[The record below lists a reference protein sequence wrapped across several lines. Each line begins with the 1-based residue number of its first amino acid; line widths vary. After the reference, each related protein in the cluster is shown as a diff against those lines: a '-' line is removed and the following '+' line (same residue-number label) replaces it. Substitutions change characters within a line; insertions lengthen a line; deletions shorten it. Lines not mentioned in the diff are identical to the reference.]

1 MLNSSQYPAKG
12 GCLTRGVCFKTCSVV
27 PWQSWRWLVV
37 LVTVSFIWLFARLLF
52 KGGGCVFWYIMIQ
65 SWSKLCVCVA
75 MLCVCDRVVCDS
87 LVWEM
92 WFVYQWGAWQCGVW
106 QRCVICENVVRDA
119 VVFFLC
125 VCMFVLQFVW
135 QCCAVLATQQVLH
148 CFVQRQDVQ
157 RLPHNMPRRHGDA
170 CHAQPRKSSPSPAT
184 QMVPVTHEQQKAA
197 GVTSDQAGPPQ
208 QAQSH
213 KCHAC
218 RDNVVCVYGC
228 VCVTILCVWQSCAW
242 QQCFK
247 CMLRMWWAK
256 EANGC
261 KTEKQCGEHTPQSNC
276 PPLDF
281 QRPRL
286 CNLSSTSFR
295 GERYRSFQEAN
306 GTWHHMAE
314 ANTALL
320 IWYNLMAKQR
330 TTCHCQDC
338 QAIHSSDERALW
350 NFETWQL
357 RSAEVPSSGPE
368 SFLPQN
374 WFAWLTAS
382 HSSGL
387 LDLSPG
393 SSGTA
398 LNVAFENLLRQY
410 ASPKDPKDPK
420 SMSKSMSHTEP
431 YRASTEPAQSVH

>member
-65 SWSKLCVCVA
+65 SWSKLCVCANAV
-75 MLCVCDRVVCDS
+75 CVCDRVVCDS

-218 RDNVVCVYGC
+218 HDNVVCVYGC
-228 VCVTILCVWQSCAW
+228 VCVTILCVCVA
-242 QQCFK
+242 
-247 CMLRMWWAK
+247 
-256 EANGC
+256 E
-261 KTEKQCGEHTPQSNC
+261 
-276 PPLDF
+276 
-281 QRPRL
+281 L
-286 CNLSSTSFR
+286 CV
-295 GERYRSFQEAN
+295 
-306 GTWHHMAE
+306 
-314 ANTALL
+314 
-320 IWYNLMAKQR
+320 
-330 TTCHCQDC
+330 TTM
-338 QAIHSSDERALW
+338 
-350 NFETWQL
+350 F
-357 RSAEVPSSGPE
+357 
-368 SFLPQN
+368 
-374 WFAWLTAS
+374 
-382 HSSGL
+382 
-387 LDLSPG
+387 
-393 SSGTA
+393 
-398 LNVAFENLLRQY
+398 
-410 ASPKDPKDPK
+410 
-420 SMSKSMSHTEP
+420 
-431 YRASTEPAQSVH
+431 

>member
-65 SWSKLCVCVA
+65 SWSKLCVCANAV
-75 MLCVCDRVVCDS
+75 CVWQSRMWQSCVRNVVCVPMGCVT
-87 LVWEM
+87 VWCVTALCHMRECCP
-92 WFVYQWGAWQCGVW
+92 WRCGV
-106 QRCVICENVVRDA
+106 
-119 VVFFLC
+119 FLC

-228 VCVTILCVWQSCAW
+228 VCVTILCVCVA
-242 QQCFK
+242 
-247 CMLRMWWAK
+247 
-256 EANGC
+256 E
-261 KTEKQCGEHTPQSNC
+261 
-276 PPLDF
+276 
-281 QRPRL
+281 L
-286 CNLSSTSFR
+286 CV
-295 GERYRSFQEAN
+295 
-306 GTWHHMAE
+306 
-314 ANTALL
+314 
-320 IWYNLMAKQR
+320 
-330 TTCHCQDC
+330 TTM
-338 QAIHSSDERALW
+338 
-350 NFETWQL
+350 F
-357 RSAEVPSSGPE
+357 
-368 SFLPQN
+368 
-374 WFAWLTAS
+374 
-382 HSSGL
+382 
-387 LDLSPG
+387 
-393 SSGTA
+393 
-398 LNVAFENLLRQY
+398 
-410 ASPKDPKDPK
+410 
-420 SMSKSMSHTEP
+420 
-431 YRASTEPAQSVH
+431 